1 MRRILCLL
9 AAALALSAA
18 PVFAQE
24 RMIAPDPTELAPGFR
39 ACMSEADTD
48 MAMSDCYSAATQ
60 YWDAILNA
68 NFKKAMAA
76 CAQASDEKAC
86 RDTLREAQ
94 RQWMRYRDAMIPVL
108 MPEDA
113 GTLQRVEANAFVAEE
128 TKKQAGLLGRE
139 E

>member
-1 MRRILCLL
+1 MRRILCCLTAALTLL
-9 AAALALSAA
+9 AVPGL
-18 PVFAQE
+18 AQE

-48 MAMSDCYSAATQ
+48 MAMSACYAAATE

-76 CAQASDEKAC
+76 CAQASDEKVC
-86 RDTLREAQ
+86 RETLREAQ